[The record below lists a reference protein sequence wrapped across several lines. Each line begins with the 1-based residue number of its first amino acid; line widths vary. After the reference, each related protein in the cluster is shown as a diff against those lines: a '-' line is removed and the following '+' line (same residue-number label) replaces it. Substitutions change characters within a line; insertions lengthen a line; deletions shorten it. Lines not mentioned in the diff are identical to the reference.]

1 MKKSYLAL
9 GLVAA
14 VAMSSCSNDE
24 PMVNPNQ
31 QNPAKDLVPV
41 ELGLTSA
48 SADVNVGT
56 RGTGTVGGMDVAS
69 NQWQYE
75 DIYVLMTSRDT
86 SSLEAKDF
94 TNAAGE
100 KQATGWGLT
109 SVKGDGP
116 FLKHQFDGTFW
127 ARPESSSSSVLGTN
141 LNYFIDKNEW
151 WNAAP
156 INKYYPMNG
165 VSEFFAYYVDDA
177 CDLREA
183 SEHNDDHECVTSNM
197 LYARDQYDN
206 YQEVAHAY
214 PVITR
219 SADENSMSIQ
229 YQIDGTQDLM
239 WGHAD
244 NNSNGY
250 SAKTA
255 RQNITPSITMQH
267 LLTRLT
273 FNIIKGAES
282 TNMVKLN
289 GIRVKSRNQ
298 GTMYVAF
305 DTQTVTDKDVNS
317 ILAWNEDENVEDA
330 TFSLMQYKT
339 TVKVLGTKCLDEDGE
354 EITVSANFPTT
365 DPESG
370 EETENFVPCPL
381 LYMETAN
388 GMDFRFEYDGRF
400 FALTSPNLK
409 EGTVAEA
416 MDKVVRETPPAPSL
430 ANGKS
435 TLVTFEPIAL
445 STIAN
450 VGESLEVGEAMFVKP
465 GVTELKLELD
475 LTMTVRNE
483 NELFYG
489 VEDPYTSTELQ
500 EHLLL
505 PLTIK
510 TPAGMTF
517 MRGKSYQ
524 INITVYGL
532 EKVKIFVVPE
542 AWQDGGDI
550 NIGGD
555 NDAEFGTWF
564 NADGEELDANGQ
576 VVPGENENGND
587 NAPSTGDDTEN
598 DENDPENDPS
608 NDDNTEQ
615 WPVDP
620 EGNGEGA

>member
-69 NQWQYE
+69 NKWQFE
-75 DIYVLMTSRDT
+75 DIYVLMTSSSQKCLEKTVDQDGNEIDQTWGFT
-86 SSLEAKDF
+86 SAM
-94 TNAAGE
+94 
-100 KQATGWGLT
+100 
-109 SVKGDGP
+109 GDGP
-116 FLKHQFDGTFW
+116 FLKEQFNGEFW
-127 ARPESSSSSVLGTN
+127 ARPTDDASAISGKSM

-151 WNAAP
+151 WNGAP
-156 INKYYPMNG
+156 ISKYYPMYG
-165 VSEFFAYYVDDA
+165 ESEFFAYYVDDA

-183 SEHNDDHECVTSNM
+183 SEHNDDHECVTSDM
-197 LYARDQYDN
+197 LYERDQDDN
-206 YQEVAHAY
+206 YQEAAHAY
-214 PVITR
+214 PIIR
-219 SADENSMSIQ
+219 KENNQMSIQ
-229 YQIDGTQDLM
+229 YMIDGTQDLM
-239 WGHAD
+239 FGHDD
-244 NNSNGY
+244 NGGDGY

-255 RQNITPSITMQH
+255 RAGVVPSITMQH

-273 FNIIKGAES
+273 FNVIKGAES
-282 TNMVKLN
+282 TNMVRLN
-289 GIRVKSRNQ
+289 GIRVKSKNQ
-298 GTMYVAF
+298 GKMFVAYAPES
-305 DTQTVTDKDVNS
+305 KPEN
-317 ILAWNEDENVEDA
+317 ILVWNDEAEDA
-330 TFSLMQYKT
+330 AFSLMQYKT
-339 TVKVLGTKCLDEDGE
+339 TVKVEGTNCVDANGY
-354 EITVSANFPTT
+354 EITVSANFPTV
-365 DPESG
+365 EVN
-370 EETENFVPCPL
+370 EETGEQTSIDRYYDCPL
-381 LYMETAN
+381 LYMETSN
-388 GMDFRFEYDGRF
+388 GMDFRFTHEGKFY
-400 FALTSPNLK
+400 ALSSPNLA

-416 MDKVVRETPPAPSL
+416 MEKVVRETPPAASL

-450 VGESLEVGEAMFVKP
+450 VGENLNVGEAMFIKP
-465 GVTELKLELD
+465 GVTELAMELD

-483 NELFYG
+483 NEVFDG
-489 VEDPYTSTELQ
+489 VEDPYTSTQLE
-500 EHLLL
+500 EHLVL

-510 TPAGMTF
+510 TPGNMTF
-517 MRGKSYQ
+517 EAGKSYQ
-524 INITVYGL
+524 INVTVYGL

-564 NADGEELDANGQ
+564 NADGEELDENGEV
-576 VVPGENENGND
+576 VVPEDDEEEPGEDEENN
-587 NAPSTGDDTEN
+587 
-598 DENDPENDPS
+598 
-608 NDDNTEQ
+608 
-615 WPVDP
+615 
-620 EGNGEGA
+620 

>member
-24 PMVNPNQ
+24 PLVNPNQ
-31 QNPAKDLVPV
+31 QNLAKDLVPV
-41 ELGLTSA
+41 ELGLTSS

-86 SSLEAKDF
+86 SSLEAEDF

-116 FLKHQFDGTFW
+116 FLKHQFDGKFW

-151 WNAAP
+151 WNGAP
-156 INKYYPMNG
+156 IKKYYPMYG
-165 VSEFFAYYVDDA
+165 ASEFFAYYVDDA
-177 CDLREA
+177 CDSLEFT
-183 SEHNDDHECVTSNM
+183 SDTLYNDNKVDDRGNIQVVSHRYPRVT
-197 LYARDQYDN
+197 
-206 YQEVAHAY
+206 
-214 PVITR
+214 PTTG
-219 SADENSMSIQ
+219 ENSMSIKF
-229 YQIDGTQDLM
+229 QINGTQDLM

-244 NNSNGY
+244 NSGAGY

-289 GIRVKSRNQ
+289 GIRVKSQSQ
-298 GTMYVAF
+298 GTMFVAF
-305 DTQTVTDKDVNS
+305 DTNEVEKEIDDTDS
-317 ILAWNEDENVEDA
+317 IAENDLLVWNNEVD
-330 TFSLMQYKT
+330 TFFSLMQYETK
-339 TVKVLGTKCLDEDGE
+339 VKVEGTYCMDVNGDT
-354 EITVSANFPTT
+354 ITVSADFFTVDATSGDTT
-365 DPESG
+365 H
-370 EETENFVPCPL
+370 NVVACPL
-381 LYMETAN
+381 LYMQTAN
-388 GMDFRFEYDGRF
+388 GMDFRFTYEGKFYS
-400 FALTSPNLK
+400 LTSTNLVD
-409 EGTVAEA
+409 GTVAAA
-416 MDKVVRETPPAPSL
+416 MASVEDALETPPAATLTS
-430 ANGKS
+430 GKS
-435 TLVTFEPIAL
+435 KLVDFAPIAL

-450 VGESLEVGEAMFVKP
+450 VGDDLNVGEAMFVKP
-465 GVTELKLELD
+465 GVTELKMELD
-475 LTMTVRNE
+475 LTMTVRAE
-483 NELFYG
+483 NEVFGG

-500 EHLLL
+500 EHLVL

-564 NADGEELDANGQ
+564 DADGNELDENGQ
-576 VVPGENENGND
+576 VVTPN
-587 NAPSTGDDTEN
+587 P
-598 DENDPENDPS
+598 
-608 NDDNTEQ
+608 
-615 WPVDP
+615 
-620 EGNGEGA
+620 

>member
-24 PMVNPNQ
+24 PIPGGNQ
-31 QNPAKDLVPV
+31 PGVAEGYVPV

-56 RGTGTVGGMDVAS
+56 RGTGTVGSMDAAK
-69 NQWQYE
+69 NLWQYE

-94 TNAAGE
+94 TVDGV
-100 KQATGWGLT
+100 KQAEGWGFT
-109 SVKGDGP
+109 SVKGAGP
-116 FLKHQFDGTFW
+116 FLKHQFDGRFW

-151 WNAAP
+151 WNGAP
-156 INKYYPMNG
+156 INKYYPMYG

-183 SEHNDDHECVTSNM
+183 SEHADDHNCVISNM
-197 LYARDQYDN
+197 LYERDEYDN

-244 NNSNGY
+244 NNGEGY

-255 RQNITPSITMQH
+255 RKNPKVTPSITMQH

-273 FNIIKGAES
+273 FNVIKGAKS
-282 TNMVKLN
+282 TDMVRLN

-305 DTQTVTDKDVNS
+305 DTKTVTDKDVKS
-317 ILAWNEDENVEDA
+317 ILVWNEDENVEDA
-330 TFSLMQYKT
+330 AFSLMQYKT
-339 TVKVLGTKCLDEDGE
+339 IVKTQGTLCLDKNND
-354 EITVSANFPTT
+354 EITVSANFPVSV
-365 DPESG
+365 EGS
-370 EETENFVPCPL
+370 EEVEDHYVDCPL
-381 LYMETAN
+381 HYMETSN
-388 GMDFRFEYDGRF
+388 GMDFRFVHDSKFY
-400 FALTSPNLK
+400 ALTSPNLA
-409 EGTVAEA
+409 EGTVAAA
-416 MDKVVRETPPAPSL
+416 MNNVVRETPPAASL
-430 ANGKS
+430 KNGKS
-435 TLVTFEPIAL
+435 HLVNFEPIAL
-445 STIAN
+445 STIAT
-450 VGESLEVGEAMFVKP
+450 VGESLSVGEAMFVKP
-465 GVTELKLELD
+465 GVNELKMELD
-475 LTMTVRNE
+475 LTMTVRNAGE
-483 NELFYG
+483 EFNG
-489 VEDPYTSTELQ
+489 VEDPYTSTQLEEKLV
-500 EHLLL
+500 L

-510 TPAGMTF
+510 TPANMTF
-517 MRGKSYQ
+517 EQGKSYT

-532 EKVKIFVVPE
+532 EKVQIYVVPE
-542 AWQDGGDI
+542 AWDNGGEV

-564 NADGEELDANGQ
+564 DAEGNEITGE
-576 VVPGENENGND
+576 
-587 NAPSTGDDTEN
+587 
-598 DENDPENDPS
+598 DEQPTPDDPEQEEPG
-608 NDDNTEQ
+608 DNNEEME
-615 WPVDP
+615 V
-620 EGNGEGA
+620 GGEGA

>member
-127 ARPESSSSSVLGTN
+127 ARPESSSSSVLSTN

-289 GIRVKSRNQ
+289 RIRVKSRNQ

-465 GVTELKLELD
+465 GVTELKLELE

-576 VVPGENENGND
+576 VVPGENENGNEND
-587 NAPSTGDDTEN
+587 PSTGDDTEDDVN
-598 DENDPENDPS
+598 GSS
-608 NDDNTEQ
+608 NLPLEPDGED
-615 WPVDP
+615 
-620 EGNGEGA
+620 GEGA